1 MTLSKKGMLSFG
13 RGTVIAVAIVGMS
26 GALEAA
32 GLPICSAIGR
42 ITQNF
47 AAAQSEA
54 KRLREKAA
62 RVSGIRE
69 QQSPGIKQ
77 EQA

>member
-54 KRLREKAA
+54 KRLREKA

-69 QQSPGIKQ
+69 QQSPGIRQ